1 MNNELVSVKGYWSD
15 LDPANKKD
23 EWLAK
28 GGIKIGLT
36 DKKIDVVVG
45 KLFNPKKQGEACRKL
60 FASVMTL
67 AIKDATIRPLKD
79 GNFKKLTTCFE
90 ARSAMSFL
98 FSDRCDVYLH
108 FLDINPRIFRESLLA
123 CMSGAKNYSKTS
135 VFCKL
140 ITPMA
145 RRSFMFNYRH
155 YENVVVPDNYDFE
168 CETNA

>member
-15 LDPANKKD
+15 LDSANKKD
-23 EWLAK
+23 KWRAK
-28 GGIKIGLT
+28 GSLAVALT
-36 DKKIDVVVG
+36 DKKTDVVLS
-45 KLFNPKKQGEACRKL
+45 KLLDPKKQGEACRKL

-67 AIKDATIRPLKD
+67 AIQDSTKRPVKDRSF
-79 GNFKKLTTCFE
+79 NKLTICND
-90 ARSAMSFL
+90 ARSAMAFL

-108 FLDINPRIFRESLLA
+108 FLDIQPKTFRKSLVE
-123 CMSGAKNYSKTS
+123 CMSGAKNSSEDS

-140 ITPMA
+140 ISPMA

-155 YENVVVPDNYDFE
+155 YENIVVPDTYDFE